1 MRLTDAMDGQKGAD
15 GMKSKWRRRL
25 AILFFLLYIF
35 TVLWF
40 TVLKRS
46 GNNQAVRLEAF
57 WAIKSWLRGNTKSG
71 ELLMANI
78 AMFIPFGFLLSSVCQ
93 IGGSGLNRSRKQA
106 AAVIVAAAAFSFIIE
121 ILQFVLLR
129 GLFELD
135 DLIANITGALIGF
148 CLYMFLK
155 KMTDEKTFSAVN
167 CAIGIVFMVVCAA
180 VVYQDRGVI
189 YLDESN
195 TPRAFCFQIE
205 EATCDEDSRRLEI
218 NGFAM
223 LFGRENVPFSLLLK
237 PTEAGKRIKPSIKYG
252 LPRPSV
258 NDYFLCDV
266 NYTAVG
272 FNATADDIDSSTEY
286 EVLIR
291 WPWSIPFSTGV
302 FLTGEKIHYYPE
314 KAFYPPAAAGT
325 ELEKIVNNGILRVFR
340 PDVHCWVYQ
349 KDNALY
355 WIADPYFNF
364 KDDGKTY
371 MQYQLWTTQTEN
383 LPEKRLAHQNYWDN
397 IGGYFEEHE
406 LTGDFGAYRVSRREF
421 PTAYAITS
429 IVTGYFEQG
438 KWIWKQY
445 FRPVYSFQHEQ
456 S

>member
-1 MRLTDAMDGQKGAD
+1 
-15 GMKSKWRRRL
+15 MKSRWRRRI
-25 AILFFLLYIF
+25 AILFLLLYVL

-46 GNNQAVRLEAF
+46 GRNQAAQLEVF
-57 WAIKSWLRGNTKSG
+57 WAIKSWLGGDTKAG
-71 ELLMANI
+71 QMLMANI
-78 AMFIPFGFLLSSVCQ
+78 AMFIPFGFLLPSACPV
-93 IGGSGLNRSRKQA
+93 GGSGLNRSRKQA
-106 AAVIVAAAAFSFIIE
+106 AAVIAAAAAFSLLIE
-121 ILQFVLLR
+121 ILQFALMR
-129 GLFELD
+129 GLFEWD
-135 DLIANITGALIGF
+135 DLIANTAGALIGF
-148 CLYMFLK
+148 CLYKILEK
-155 KMTDEKTFSAVN
+155 TADEKNLSAVT
-167 CAIGIVFMVVCAA
+167 CAIGIVFMAVCAA

-189 YLDESN
+189 VLEAGN

-205 EATCDEDSRRLEI
+205 EAACDEDSRRLEI

-237 PTEAGKRIKPSIKYG
+237 PTGTGKRLKLSTSCG
-252 LPRPSV
+252 LPRPDV

-266 NYTAVG
+266 DYTAVG
-272 FNATADDIDSSTEY
+272 FNATADDIDASTEY

-291 WPWSIPFSTGV
+291 WPWSIPLSTGV
-302 FLTGEKIHYYPE
+302 FLTGEKIHYYPG
-314 KAFYPPAAAGT
+314 KAFYPPDAAGT
-325 ELEKIVNNGILRVFR
+325 ELEEIVNHGILRVFR
-340 PDVHCWVYQ
+340 PDDHCWVYQ

-355 WIADPYFNF
+355 WIADPDFNF

-371 MQYQLWTTQTEN
+371 IQYQLWTTQTQN

-397 IGGYFEEHE
+397 IGGFFEEHE

-429 IVTGYFEQG
+429 IVTGYYERG

-456 S
+456 A